1 MNSKARMTKTP
12 VYNEPIGVRTPLA
25 LLTAPRDLSFE
36 RKRRALVIFLVYLF
50 VVNTHNEPVPGKP

>member
-25 LLTAPRDLSFE
+25 LLTAPRDLLFE
-36 RKRRALVIFLVYLF
+36 RKRRTLVTSLVGLF
-50 VVNTHNEPVPGKP
+50 AVYTHNEPVPGKP